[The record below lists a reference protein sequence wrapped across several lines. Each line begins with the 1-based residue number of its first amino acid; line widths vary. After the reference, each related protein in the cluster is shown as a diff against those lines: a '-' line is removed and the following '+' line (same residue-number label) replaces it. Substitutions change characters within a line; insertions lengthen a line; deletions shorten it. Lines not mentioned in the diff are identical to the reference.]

1 MEKDIT
7 YFAKTNFRG
16 TDHVF
21 GIKEDDR
28 RRHTYVIGKTG
39 MGKTNLLENMIISDI
54 KAGRGVAVIDPHGDL
69 AEAVLNFVPASRI
82 NDVVYFNPADVDY
95 PIAFN
100 VMEQVDSKY
109 RHLVASGLIGVFK
122 KIWA

>member
-39 MGKTNLLENMIISDI
+39 MGKTNLLENMIVSDI
-54 KAGRGVAVIDPHGDL
+54 RAS
-69 AEAVLNFVPASRI
+69 LN
-82 NDVVYFNPADVDY
+82 
-95 PIAFN
+95 
-100 VMEQVDSKY
+100 QV
-109 RHLVASGLIGVFK
+109 G
-122 KIWA
+122 